1 MTRRLTF
8 YEFFAGG
15 GMARAG
21 LGPGWGCLFAN
32 DFDAK
37 KAASYK
43 ANWGAAHFRLA
54 DIHDLKAAD
63 LPGEADLAWAS
74 FPCQDLS
81 LAGNGAGLGGER
93 SGSFWGFW
101 RLMQGL
107 KAARRAPKVLV
118 LENVTGALTSNGGR
132 DFQELCRALHV
143 LGYVFGALT
152 MDAVHFV
159 PQSRPRLFIV
169 AVREDV
175 GTDAAASAP
184 APVWTSAALLRAQT
198 SLRADIRKSWRWWN
212 IPAPPA
218 TNATFADVFESAP
231 EDVIWHTRAET
242 AALIAMMSPVNA
254 AKLKA
259 AKASRGRVIGTLY
272 RRTRRDA
279 AGAGAQRA
287 EVRFDGVAG
296 CLRTPGGGSSRQ
308 TVIVVDGGA
317 VRTRLMSPREA
328 ARLMG
333 LPEDYVLPQN
343 YNEAYHLLG
352 DGVVAPVV
360 RYLGS
365 ELLRPILTRGA
376 RYRSAAE

>member
-1 MTRRLTF
+1 
-8 YEFFAGG
+8 
-15 GMARAG
+15 MARAG
-21 LGPGWGCLFAN
+21 LGPGWACLFAN

-37 KAASYK
+37 KAASYA
-43 ANWGAAHFRLA
+43 ANWGADHFRLA

-101 RLMQGL
+101 RLIQDL
-107 KAARRAPKVLV
+107 KTARRAPKVLV

-169 AVREDV
+169 AVREDIA
-175 GTDAAASAP
+175 TDTGAPTP
-184 APVWTSAALLRAQT
+184 APVWTSAALLRAQQA
-198 SLRADIRKSWRWWN
+198 LRADIRKSWRWWTL
-212 IPAPPA
+212 PAPPA
-218 TNATFADVFESAP
+218 ANAAFADVFESEPKGVA
-231 EDVIWHTRAET
+231 WHTRAET

-254 AKLKA
+254 AKLRA
-259 AKASRGRVIGTLY
+259 AKASRERVIGTLY

-308 TVIVVDGGA
+308 TVIVVEGGA